1 MIPQRDEFAGIWR
14 YLACRNGE
22 IVDTPARLAR
32 KVSHEADLWES
43 ALRTMIC
50 LDVMEQL
57 DLLKITREEDGSLRV
72 KLRKRRGKGKVN
84 LYEAP
89 IIQKLQAI
97 AWANH
102 KGAQA

>member
-22 IVDTPARLAR
+22 IVDTPARLDR

-57 DLLKITREEDGSLRV
+57 DLLKITREEYGSLRV